1 MGRLGGMTRRMF
13 WAFLAMLSG
22 LGCRKI
28 EPQRLDPVRA
38 IRSRVEARFRPPE
51 SGQITNAQID
61 LYLRLRRAA
70 GAGSDAE
77 AARAAGTD
85 PAEFEWVRGRI
96 VEALQALDSKQVTA
110 AAAEQYARAVAM
122 LREVRR
128 GARGPQVAA
137 RIDAEIAAL
146 ERERSALRRGDALPP
161 QAVRNAAL
169 VATRRAEIASV
180 GP

>member
-1 MGRLGGMTRRMF
+1 LF
-13 WAFLAMLSG
+13 WAFLAMLTG
-22 LGCRKI
+22 LGCRRI

-38 IRSRVEARFRPPE
+38 IRSRVEARFHPPE

-70 GAGSDAE
+70 GAGSNAE
-77 AARAAGTD
+77 VAREAGTD
-85 PAEFEWVRGRI
+85 PAEFEGVRGRI
-96 VEALQALDSKQVTA
+96 IEALQALDAKQVTA
-110 AAAEQYARAVAM
+110 AAVEQYARAVAM

-128 GARGPQVAA
+128 GVRDPKTAA
-137 RIDAEIAAL
+137 RIDGEIAAL
-146 ERERSALRRGDALPP
+146 ERERVALRRGEALAP

-169 VATRRAEIASV
+169 VAPRRAEIAAV

>member
-1 MGRLGGMTRRMF
+1 MTRLMS
-13 WAFLAMLSG
+13 WALLAMLAG
-22 LGCRKI
+22 AGCRRI
-28 EPQRLDPVRA
+28 EPQTLDPVRA
-38 IRSRVEARFRPPE
+38 IRSRVETRFRPPE

-61 LYLRLRRAA
+61 LYLGIRRAA

-77 AARAAGTD
+77 AARAAGKD

-96 VEALQALDSKQVTA
+96 VEAFQALDAKQVTL
-110 AAAEQYARAVAM
+110 AAAEQYARSLAV

-128 GARGPQVAA
+128 GLRAPQAAA

-146 ERERSALRRGDALPP
+146 ERERAALRKGDALAP
-161 QAVRNAAL
+161 QIARNAAL
-169 VATRRAEIASV
+169 VAPRRAEIASV